1 MLRKVLC
8 LFVFSCLTTTSSAQN
23 HSLDYFLPDNVS
35 YNSDIPIPSEALG
48 FVPGDWHISH
58 DKLIQYMYKLAETS
72 NRIQIENR
80 GFTYEKRP
88 LILLTI
94 SSQENLSRLDEIK
107 AKRQVLI
114 DDKLNNADF
123 NNLPIV
129 VNQGF
134 SVHGNEPS
142 GANAAVVLA
151 YYLAATEGKAI
162 ETLLNQT
169 VILLDPS
176 FNPDGIQRFAHWTN
190 SNRSL
195 NVNPDP
201 RDREFDETWPGGRTN
216 HYWFD
221 LNRDWLPV
229 QLPESQARIRTFY
242 EWRPNILTDHHE
254 MGSNSTFF
262 FQPGI
267 PQRTNPLT
275 PQLNQDLTE
284 KIGNFHAK
292 ALDSI
297 GSLYYSKE
305 SFDDFY
311 YGKGSTFPDVN
322 GSIGILFEQAS
333 SRGSAQETVNG
344 ILEFKFTIKNQ
355 FTTALS
361 TLKAAQNLK
370 KDILK
375 LQDKFYHE
383 ALNKTSKNYY
393 VFAKESN
400 PYLAGELHKVLHQH
414 QIQTYD
420 LAENLNIDGQEFK
433 TNQSIVIPA
442 KQAQAK
448 LIKAMFESRTSFK
461 DSIFY
466 DVSAWDF
473 NYAFGVDFAKT
484 KSLKLGAKLNSV
496 KTIKPQTFS
505 KSNYAY
511 TIRWSD
517 FNAPQLAYKL
527 QDKGLRIKVAR
538 RPFQLNGKTF
548 DYGTLVLPV
557 ANQKIDADGI
567 YKLISKLSQNLGVE
581 VSALSTG
588 LTSGINLGSPNM
600 RPLKQPKIALMVGEG
615 IRSYDAGEIWHLLD
629 TRLEIP
635 VTKLDTKNFRARD
648 LEHYT
653 HLIIP
658 SSYGAILSESQTKQ
672 LKSWVRQG
680 GTIIGYRN
688 TINWLN
694 KEKLINLNL
703 KSDSLQSK
711 NINFENRSN
720 LYGSRQIGGAI
731 FEAKIDRTH
740 PINFGY
746 DTDKI
751 ALFRNTELFIKPHR
765 LSFNNPI
772 QYTKTPLLSGYINN
786 NNLKLLKESVPFQTS
801 GFGRGQVIVFTDNT
815 NFRGFWLGSMKLL
828 MNSIYFSNM
837 M

>member
-1 MLRKVLC
+1 MLRKDFC
-8 LFVFSCLTTTSSAQN
+8 LVIILLFTYLTSAQN
-23 HSLDYFLPDNVS
+23 HSLDYFLPDHTS
-35 YNSDIPIPSEALG
+35 YNSKIPKPSDVIGFIPG
-48 FVPGDWHISH
+48 NWHVSH
-58 DKLIQYMYKLAETS
+58 DKLVQYMFTLADAS
-72 NRIQIENR
+72 NRIHIESR
-80 GFTYEKRP
+80 GSTYEKRP

-94 SSQENLSRLDEIK
+94 TSEENHLKLDEIK
-107 AKRQVLI
+107 DKRKVLI
-114 DDKLNNADF
+114 DNKLNNADF
-123 NNLPIV
+123 DNLPIV

-142 GANAAVVLA
+142 GANAALILA
-151 YYLAATEGKAI
+151 YHLAAAEGKAI
-162 ETLLNQT
+162 ETLLDKT

-195 NVNPDP
+195 NVNPDS

-229 QLPESQARIRTFY
+229 QLPESQARIKTFY

-284 KIGNFHAK
+284 KIGNFHAE
-292 ALDSI
+292 ALDNI
-297 GSLYYSKE
+297 GSLYYTKE

-333 SRGSAQETVNG
+333 SRGSAQNTVNG
-344 ILEFKFTIKNQ
+344 LLEFKFTVKNQ

-361 TLKAAQNLK
+361 TLKAAQNLRIE
-370 KDILK
+370 ILK
-375 LQDKFYHE
+375 LQDKFYFD
-383 ALNKTSKNYY
+383 ALNETSKSYY
-393 VFAKESN
+393 IFTKENN
-400 PYLAGELHKVLHQH
+400 PFLANELHKVLVQH
-414 QIQTYD
+414 QIETFE
-420 LAENLNIDGQEFK
+420 LENDINIDGQKFK
-433 TNQSIVIPA
+433 SAKSIVIPA
-442 KQAQAK
+442 KQKQAK

-473 NYAFGVDFAKT
+473 NHAFGVDFKKA
-484 KSLKLGAKLNSV
+484 KSLKLGKKFNSV
-496 KTIKPQTFS
+496 KKFQPENFS
-505 KSNYAY
+505 KNNYAY
-511 TIRWSD
+511 AIRWSD
-517 FNAPQLAYKL
+517 FKAPQLAYKL
-527 QDKGLRIKVAR
+527 QDNGLKLKVAQK
-538 RPFQLNGKTF
+538 PFELNGKKF
-548 DYGTLVLPV
+548 DYGTLILPV
-557 ANQKIDADGI
+557 AQQKMNANEV
-567 YKLISKLSQNLGVE
+567 YTLLNKLSQQYQVE
-581 VSALSTG
+581 VSSLPTG

-600 RPLKQPKIALMVGEG
+600 KPLIQPKIALMVGDG

-629 TRLEIP
+629 ARLGIP
-635 VTKLDTKNFRARD
+635 VTKLDTRNFRLSSLDR
-648 LEHYT
+648 YT
-653 HLIIP
+653 HLVIP
-658 SSYGAILSESQTKQ
+658 SLYGSILSKSKIKQ

-688 TINWLN
+688 TIKWLKN
-694 KEKLINLNL
+694 EKLINLEL
-703 KSDSLQSK
+703 KTDTLIAK
-711 NINFENRSN
+711 KINFESRSK
-720 LYGSRQIGGAI
+720 LYGSKQIGGAI
-731 FEAKIDRTH
+731 FQAKIDRSH

-746 DTDKI
+746 DNNKI
-751 ALFRNTELFIKPHR
+751 ALFRNTELFIKPHH

-772 QYTKTPLLSGYINN
+772 QYTQNPLLSGYINN
-786 NNLKLLKESVPFQTS
+786 ENLKLLKGSVPFQANS
-801 GFGRGQVIVFTDNT
+801 YGRGQVIIFTDNT
-815 NFRGFWLGSMKLL
+815 NFRAFWLGSMKLFL
-828 MNSIYFSNM
+828 NSIYFSDM

>member
-1 MLRKVLC
+1 MPYKVFTPFIFL
-8 LFVFSCLTTTSSAQN
+8 LLAFTSTAQN
-23 HSLDYFLPDNVS
+23 HSLDYFLPKDVS
-35 YNSDIPIPSEALG
+35 YNSEMPKPSEVLG

-58 DKLIQYMYKLAETS
+58 DKLVQYMYTLAEAS
-72 NRIQIENR
+72 DRIQIENR

-88 LILLTI
+88 LILLTV
-94 SSQENLSRLDEIK
+94 SSQKNLARLDEIK
-107 AKRQVLI
+107 RNRQVLT
-114 DDKLNNADF
+114 DSQLNNADF
-123 NNLPIV
+123 DNLPVV

-151 YYLAATEGKAI
+151 YYLAAAEGKSI
-162 ETLLNQT
+162 ENLLNHT

-190 SNRSL
+190 SNRST

-221 LNRDWLPV
+221 LNRDWLPI
-229 QLPESQARIRTFY
+229 QLPESQARIKTFY

-284 KIGNFHAK
+284 KIGNFHAS

-344 ILEFKFTIKNQ
+344 ILAFKFTIKNQ

-370 KDILK
+370 NDILK
-375 LQDKFYHE
+375 LQDKFYHD
-383 ALNKTSKNYY
+383 ALKETSKEYY
-393 VFAKESN
+393 VFAKETN
-400 PYLAGELHKVLHQH
+400 PFLAKALHKVLHQH
-414 QIQTYD
+414 QIETYN
-420 LAENLNIDGQEFK
+420 LAKEIEIEGQEFK
-433 TNQSIVIPA
+433 PKQSVVVPSR
-442 KQAQAK
+442 QAQAK
-448 LIKAMFESRTSFK
+448 LIKAMFKSRTSFK

-473 NYAFGVDFAKT
+473 NHAFGVDFAKT
-484 KSLKLGAKLNSV
+484 KSLELGDKYNTV
-496 KTIKPQTFS
+496 KPFKPKGLS
-505 KSNYAY
+505 KSTYAY
-511 TIRWSD
+511 AIRWSD

-527 QDKGLRIKVAR
+527 QDKGLRLKVAQK
-538 RPFQLNGKTF
+538 PFELEGLKF
-548 DYGTLVLPV
+548 SYGTLILPV
-557 ANQKIDADGI
+557 ANQKLDADQI
-567 YKLISKLSQNLGVE
+567 YNLISGWSQNLGVE
-581 VSALSTG
+581 VRGLSTG

-600 RPLKQPKIALMVGEG
+600 KALTQPKIALMVGDG
-615 IRSYDAGEIWHLLD
+615 IRSYDAGEVWHLLD
-629 TRLEIP
+629 ARLEIP
-635 VTKLDTKNFRARD
+635 VTKLDTKNFRPRN
-648 LEHYT
+648 LSKYS

-658 SSYGAILSESQTKQ
+658 SFYGRLLSESEIKE
-672 LKSWVRQG
+672 LKSWVKQG

-688 TINWLN
+688 TLKWLN
-694 KEKLINLNL
+694 NSGFINLEF
-703 KSDSLQSK
+703 KSDSLSAK
-711 NINFENRSN
+711 NINFEDRSK

-746 DTDKI
+746 NRDKI
-751 ALFRNTELFIKPHR
+751 ALFRNTELFVKPHR
-765 LSFNNPI
+765 LSYKNPI
-772 QYTKTPLLSGYINN
+772 KYTENPLLSGYINDS
-786 NNLKLLKESVPFQTS
+786 NLKLLQGSVPFQTS
-801 GFGRGQVIVFTDNT
+801 RLGRGQVIVFTDNT
-815 NFRGFWLGSMKLL
+815 NFRGFWLGSMRLL
-828 MNSIYFSNM
+828 MNSIYFSNLM
-837 M
+837 